1 MAPKLPITHFRCS
14 TARVDICFVGSPGRV
29 RVSAT
34 YPAGEATPNVGLYK
48 YFEIGWEIS
57 EVIWLAAELLKER
70 WLAGTFSSIEEA
82 T

>member
-1 MAPKLPITHFRCS
+1 MT
-14 TARVDICFVGSPGRV
+14 
-29 RVSAT
+29 
-34 YPAGEATPNVGLYK
+34 AGEATPNVGLYK